1 FLSEAASKEI
11 LSAYGRPVN
20 STKTATTEKEA
31 VSMSREIGFPVA
43 LKLMSPDISH
53 KTDAHGVHLNLQSDE
68 AVRNA
73 FYKIMKDRALGL
85 PPLNLLLAQ
94 RVMEDIRAF
103 TLLKGIRNRPPADME
118 ALEALLMRIFQLV
131 IDFSPDY

>member
-1 FLSEAASKEI
+1 
-11 LSAYGRPVN
+11 
-20 STKTATTEKEA
+20 
-31 VSMSREIGFPVA
+31 MSREIGFPVA